1 MAVAEDLTVFENLS
15 GEQIRAVASVFD
27 GLHAMIRDNTGA
39 TLDDAGIL
47 SAGRV
52 LYGLRSG
59 ADGADLRRAVRDS
72 GLSAEK
78 KSALLEAGEAQGRAG
93 GQSTP
98 LRSDSKHELRNLIEL
113 MNIDENMDIPD
124 TLEGLMGDYPDGGED
139 SSAMIRSMRD
149 RV

>member
-1 MAVAEDLTVFENLS
+1 MAVDDDLSVFEGLS
-15 GEQIRAVASVFD
+15 GEQIRAVAGVFD

-52 LYGLRSG
+52 LCGLRSG
-59 ADGADLRRAVRDS
+59 AGGEDLRRAVRDS
-72 GLSAEK
+72 GLSAET

-98 LRSDSKHELRNLIEL
+98 LRSDSKHELRNLIDL
-113 MNIDENMDIPD
+113 MDIDEDMDIPD

-149 RV
+149 RA